1 MGVITRAL
9 VPYKP
14 EVVKAPR
21 SSPKNQHASSALT
34 SWGYNGRVA
43 VPNTRI
49 YRHWSRVSEWIR
61 GAINIRRS
69 QVSAAD
75 WDIVPFDQTRP
86 YSKRQQQLIRNLIRT
101 PNPANDSFR
110 TFIEP
115 IIEDIIVLDAG
126 CVEKVRSL
134 DGQIRELWPVDGAN
148 VRVNALWDGDPGEE
162 RYFWYPGS
170 SEPQASWLNRDFVYM
185 MANRR
190 NDSVIGYSPLE
201 TLRLTIEA
209 ELDAHEYNRRQV
221 RGAAPD
227 GVFDLGEGM
236 TRDQVLSFRAFFEN
250 EVAGRGAI
258 GFIGGTKGAQWIDVR
273 KSNRDQQFLE
283 WQIYLVRKIAVVLGL
298 TPQDLGV
305 TYDVN
310 KSTGETQ
317 LQISED
323 RGLRPLMSLIQEY
336 ITEEIVWDS
345 GFDGS
350 DNNLAFR
357 FTALNLRESTAKAAI
372 NEKALAGVPW
382 RYLNEAR
389 IEEGREPVKELEGK
403 LIMSTPQGALDISD
417 VPTVREFMEMQQ
429 RKGQPAPGV
438 DSSKGMDEAVKL
450 LGDILMNMQNTRPA
464 IEKGAVEVHVDNA
477 PPAVHVS
484 NYLPESVEVVPPSP
498 PARVDRQVKFQ
509 YDADGKMIGR
519 EEVETE
525 HRAELDPADSIAVSD
540 GTATVSDPFPESVGK
555 TRQVRFQYDS
565 DGRIV
570 GKEEIE
576 TSE

>member
-1 MGVITRAL
+1 MGVVTRSL
-9 VPYKP
+9 VPYRP
-14 EVVKAPR
+14 PAIRAPT
-21 SSPKNQHASSALT
+21 SSPKNIPSSSAVA
-34 SWGYNGRVA
+34 SWTYNGRVA
-43 VPNTRI
+43 VPNSRL
-49 YRHWSRVSEWIR
+49 YRHWSRVSEWVR
-61 GAINIRRS
+61 GAITIRRA
-69 QVSAAD
+69 QVSSAD
-75 WDIVPFDQTRP
+75 WDIVPFDQTKP
-86 YSKRQQQLIRNLIRT
+86 YSKRMQQRIRELIRT

-134 DGQIRELWPVDGAN
+134 DGELRELWPVDGAT
-148 VRVNALWDGDPGEE
+148 VRVNANWDGAPGET
-162 RYFWYPGS
+162 RYFWYPGGVT
-170 SEPQASWLNRDFVYM
+170 EPVASWRNSDFVYM

-190 NDSVIGYSPLE
+190 TDWPIGYSPLE

-236 TRDQVLSFRAFFEN
+236 TRDQVLSFRSFFES

-258 GFIGGTKGAQWIDVR
+258 GFIGGSKNAKWIDVR

-305 TYDVN
+305 TYDIN

-336 ITEEIVWDS
+336 TTEEIVWDS
-345 GFDGS
+345 GFGGP

-357 FTALNLRESTAKAAI
+357 FTALNLRESTARASI

-389 IEEGREPVKELEGK
+389 IDEGREPIKELEGK

-429 RKGQPAPGV
+429 KKSQPAPGV
-438 DSSKGMDEAVKL
+438 DSAKSVDDTTRAL
-450 LGDILMNMQNTRPA
+450 ADIILNMQRPA
-464 IEKGAVEVHVDNA
+464 LEKGAVEVYVENS
-477 PPAVHVS
+477 PPAVNVS
-484 NYLPESVEVVPPSP
+484 NATPAVNVANYIPESVEVVAP
-498 PARVDRQVKFQ
+498 PAPPRRVAK
-509 YDADGKMIGR
+509 
-519 EEVETE
+519 
-525 HRAELDPADSIAVSD
+525 
-540 GTATVSDPFPESVGK
+540 
-555 TRQVRFQYDS
+555 QVRFLYDTEGKIIGKEETETDDES
-565 DGRIV
+565 TRVRTSRFLYDTDGRII
-570 GKEEIE
+570 GKEE
-576 TSE
+576 TDD

>member
-9 VPYKP
+9 VPVQPKIIR
-14 EVVKAPR
+14 APL
-21 SSPKNQHASSALT
+21 SSPKNSPNASAVA
-34 SWGYNGRVA
+34 SWTYNGRVA
-43 VPNTRI
+43 VPNTRM

-61 GAINIRRS
+61 GGINIRRS
-69 QVSAAD
+69 QVSSAD
-75 WDIVPFDQTRP
+75 WDVVPFDQTRP
-86 YSKRQQQLIRNLIRT
+86 YSKRLQNRIRELIRT

-110 TFIEP
+110 TFVEP
-115 IIEDIIVLDAG
+115 IIEDLIVLDAG

-134 DGQIRELWPVDGAN
+134 DGELRELWPVDGATI
-148 VRVNALWDGDPGEE
+148 RVNAAWDGDPIEK
-162 RYFWYPGS
+162 RYFWYPVGTTD
-170 SEPQASWLNRDFVYM
+170 PAASWKNSDFIYM

-190 NDSVIGYSPLE
+190 NDSPIGYSPLE

-236 TRDQVLSFRAFFEN
+236 TRDQVLQFRSFFES

-323 RGLRPLMSLIQEY
+323 RGLRPLMSLLQEY
-336 ITEEIVWDS
+336 VTEEIVWDS
-345 GFDGS
+345 GFGGQ

-357 FTALNLRESTAKAAI
+357 FTALNLRESTARAAI

-389 IEEGREPVKELEGK
+389 IDEGREPIKALDGK

-417 VPTVREFMEMQQ
+417 VPTVREFMEMQA
-429 RKGQPAPGV
+429 KKHEPSPGV
-438 DSSKGMDEAVKL
+438 DSAKSMLDVL
-450 LGDILMNMQNTRPA
+450 LNTR
-464 IEKGAVEVHVDNA
+464 A
-477 PPAVHVS
+477 P
-484 NYLPESVEVVPPSP
+484 E
-498 PARVDRQVKFQ
+498 R
-509 YDADGKMIGR
+509 
-519 EEVETE
+519 
-525 HRAELDPADSIAVSD
+525 DSH
-540 GTATVSDPFPESVGK
+540 E
-555 TRQVRFQYDS
+555 
-565 DGRIV
+565 
-570 GKEEIE
+570 
-576 TSE
+576 